1 MVIVLSLSS
10 FFSFLIIQFLQLT
23 TKVGGGVEE
32 EVWIQ
37 SLVLLMK
44 ETKLCHCARQ
54 KLKYNSL
61 MLQCTSVPADE

>member
-1 MVIVLSLSS
+1 MVIVLSL
-10 FFSFLIIQFLQLT
+10 FLFSFLIIQFLQLT
-23 TKVGGGVEE
+23 TKVGGEEE

-37 SLVLLMK
+37 SLVLMK

>member
-1 MVIVLSLSS
+1 MVIVLSL
-10 FFSFLIIQFLQLT
+10 FLFSFLIIQFLQLT
-23 TKVGGGVEE
+23 TKVGGGEE